1 MRQLSYRGQR
11 RLAVDDVE
19 APALRRGEV
28 RVRVH
33 SAGVCKS
40 DVYGYS
46 GVNDRRDKV
55 LGEGDVLVMG
65 HEASGVVVELGP
77 GARSIQVGARVAVN
91 PISGCGDCPTC
102 AAGGENLCERRTIL
116 GCTPAAP
123 GAFAETTV
131 VGERNVVALADGVP
145 LEWGAL
151 VEPLSVG
158 AHAVRLADPQPGS
171 SALVIGGGPI
181 GLGAAL
187 AARRRVGDDVLV
199 LEPLPERRALCERL
213 GLTALA
219 PEDVLRGHA
228 RFDLALDCVARPET
242 LEGAISAV
250 PPQGLVV
257 LVGIWSD
264 YIPLPVSTLVWRE
277 TRLIGSFGYS
287 HEDFADVAAWMA
299 DSATDLSP
307 IIELRVGFDDMID
320 VFDAYAEGSLNAVRT
335 LLQPAS

>member
-1 MRQLSYRGQR
+1 MLQLSYRGQR
-11 RLAVDDVE
+11 RLAVEEVE
-19 APALRRGEV
+19 PPPLRDGQV

-55 LGEGDVLVMG
+55 IGESDVLVMG

-77 GARSIQVGARVAVN
+77 GAHEVQIGAPVAVN
-91 PISGCGDCPTC
+91 PISGCGACGSC
-102 AAGGENLCERRTIL
+102 LAGDENLCAARTIL

-123 GAFAETTV
+123 GAFAETLAV
-131 VGERNVVALADGVP
+131 AERNLVALPDGVP

-158 AHAVRLADPQPGS
+158 AHAVRLADPPAGS

-181 GLGAAL
+181 GIGAAL
-187 AARRRVGDDVLV
+187 AAKRRVGDDVLV

-213 GLTALA
+213 GVSALA
-219 PEDVLRGHA
+219 PEDVLRAHA
-228 RFDLALDCVARPET
+228 RFDLALECVARPET
-242 LEGAISAV
+242 LAGAISAV

-264 YIPLPVSTLVWRE
+264 HVPLPVSDFVWRE

-287 HEDFADVAAWMA
+287 HADFADVAAWMRE
-299 DSATDLSP
+299 SGVDLSP
-307 IIELRVGFDDMID
+307 IIEERVGFEDLIEA
-320 VFDAYAEGSLNAVRT
+320 FDAYADGSLNAVRT
-335 LLQPAS
+335 LLQPAR

>member
-1 MRQLSYRGQR
+1 MLQLSYRGQR
-11 RLAVDDVE
+11 QLAVEEVE
-19 APALRRGEV
+19 PPALSRGQV

-55 LGEGDVLVMG
+55 IGDGDVLVMG

-77 GARSIQVGARVAVN
+77 GARGVEVGAPVAIN
-91 PISGCGDCPTC
+91 PISGCGDCAVC
-102 AAGGENLCERRTIL
+102 AAGDENLCDARTIL

-123 GAFAETTV
+123 GAFAETMA
-131 VGERNVVALADGVP
+131 VGERNVVALPDGVA
-145 LEWGAL
+145 LELGAL
-151 VEPLSVG
+151 VEPLAVG
-158 AHAVRLADPQPGS
+158 AHAVRLADPQPGT

-181 GLGAAL
+181 GIGAAL

-213 GLTALA
+213 GLSALA
-219 PEDVLRGHA
+219 PEDVLRAHA
-228 RFDLALDCVARPET
+228 RFDLALECVARPQT
-242 LEGAISAV
+242 LAGAISTV

-264 YIPLPVSTLVWRE
+264 HIPLPVSTLVWRE

-287 HEDFADVAAWMA
+287 HADFADVAAWMA

-307 IIELRVGFDDMID
+307 IIELRVGFADMID

-335 LLQPAS
+335 LLQPAL

>member
-1 MRQLSYRGQR
+1 MLQLSYRGQR
-11 RLAVDDVE
+11 RLAVEEVE
-19 APALRRGEV
+19 PPALGRGQV

-55 LGEGDVLVMG
+55 IGEGDVLVMG

-77 GARSIQVGARVAVN
+77 GARGIEVGAPVAIN
-91 PISGCGDCPTC
+91 PISGCGDCPAC
-102 AAGGENLCERRTIL
+102 AAGDENLCDARTIL

-123 GAFAETTV
+123 GAFAETLA
-131 VGERNVVALADGVP
+131 VGERNLVALPDGVP

-151 VEPLSVG
+151 VEPLAVG

-181 GLGAAL
+181 GIGAAL
-187 AARRRVGDDVLV
+187 AAQRRVGDGVLV

-213 GLTALA
+213 GLSALA
-219 PEDVLRGHA
+219 PEDVLRTHA
-228 RFDLALDCVARPET
+228 RFDLALECVARPET
-242 LEGAISAV
+242 LAGAISAV

-264 YIPLPVSTLVWRE
+264 HIPLPVSTLVWRE

-287 HEDFADVAAWMA
+287 HADFAGVADWIAE
-299 DSATDLSP
+299 SGIDLSP
-307 IIELRVGFDDMID
+307 IIEERVGFED
-320 VFDAYAEGSLNAVRT
+320 VVEAFDAYADGSLNAVRT
-335 LLQPAS
+335 LLQPAI